1 MNIDCTDR
9 RYHLMTS
16 LHKYLVINSLN
27 KTFRTSCECAVL
39 YCMPLLPVPWSHG
52 LKRTHNNAT
61 EIFYR
66 INWNWLCSPAAYI
79 RESRNLCDFKEGC
92 YLLLGITR

>member
-1 MNIDCTDR
+1 MTNLLLEANVNIDCTDR

-39 YCMPLLPVPWSHG
+39 YCIVCRYFLFPGHMVSKELIIMQQNYFIG
-52 LKRTHNNAT
+52 L
-61 EIFYR
+61 IG
-66 INWNWLCSPAAYI
+66 IGCAALQHI
-79 RESRNLCDFKEGC
+79 
-92 YLLLGITR
+92 